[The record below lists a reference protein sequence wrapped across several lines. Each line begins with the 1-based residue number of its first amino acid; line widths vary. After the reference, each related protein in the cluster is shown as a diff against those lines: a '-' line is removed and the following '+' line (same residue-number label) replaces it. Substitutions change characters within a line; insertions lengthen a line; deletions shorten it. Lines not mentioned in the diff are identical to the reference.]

1 MGLLYPFPVDK
12 DESDFVIE
20 TKDSLTV
27 KTYGLPYIFWFY
39 ALCIISVIGFMFLA
53 IRGPIFKLIDLG
65 DSTDALLGH
74 SLLTFIA
81 IQPLVV
87 LGFLFFE
94 KQITASKNKIFLRYK
109 VFGLK
114 IFSEQFD
121 FQSNC
126 KLTVLHYLSSPN
138 LARLKANPN
147 ELGFQNKGYFTLYLE
162 KEDGK
167 KIQLDRHSRKSDL
180 EKLKSLLESV
190 L

>member
-1 MGLLYPFPVDK
+1 MGLLYPFPVEK
-12 DESDFVIE
+12 DETDFVIE
-20 TKDSLTV
+20 NQDSLTV

-39 ALCIISVIGFMFLA
+39 ALCIISVVGFMFLA
-53 IRGPIFKLIDLG
+53 IREPIFKLIDLG
-65 DSTDALLGH
+65 DSTDALLGYG
-74 SLLTFIA
+74 LLTFVGL
-81 IQPLVV
+81 QPIVV

-94 KQITASKNKIFLRYK
+94 KQITASKNKLLLTYK
-109 VFGLK
+109 VFGLT
-114 IFSEQFD
+114 IFSEQFI
-121 FQSNC
+121 FQPSC

-147 ELGFQNKGYFTLYLE
+147 EVGFQNKGYFTLYLE